1 MIHSL
6 ALGLLG
12 KIFNWVFK
20 TSKETTE
27 DVNSD
32 IFSAIQVLFRLGG
45 AQLRE
50 FLYSVPIFVLFV
62 RELVSQRKTL
72 GAQAEMMVLGAGVA
86 MGTLLTWV
94 VVLTLSAASVQFLL
108 VLSMPWLGI
117 PLVVATSATIFAVVT
132 FIAWMIV
139 YALNSAF
146 AGNPA
151 FDEIQNRFLPEGS
164 RQILDKVLEEIGSS
178 GANVSALQ
186 RAALKSLCEQGENAD
201 PIQVQNKLSKV
212 ANYRFI
218 RRLHPNS
225 TLSDCPPS
233 HLMLSCDKMQPVVL
247 NEFTEVLNFHD
258 GLNIPNAFPDW
269 SSRHSPTLKTTSAPI
284 CPVFNAGPARSK
296 TPPNATSMACFS
308 VTAATW
314 NKWLNRWRAA
324 TISAFTTC

>member
-218 RRLHPNS
+218 RRLHPKNLAS
-225 TLSDCPPS
+225 EQIAS
-233 HLMLSCDKMQPVVL
+233 Q
-247 NEFTEVLNFHD
+247 NEAMIPEVLKSKMR
-258 GLNIPNAFPDW
+258 AE
-269 SSRHSPTLKTTSAPI
+269 SE
-284 CPVFNAGPARSK
+284 ARRAK
-296 TPPNATSMACFS
+296 AIA
-308 VTAATW
+308 
-314 NKWLNRWRAA
+314 NR
-324 TISAFTTC
+324 